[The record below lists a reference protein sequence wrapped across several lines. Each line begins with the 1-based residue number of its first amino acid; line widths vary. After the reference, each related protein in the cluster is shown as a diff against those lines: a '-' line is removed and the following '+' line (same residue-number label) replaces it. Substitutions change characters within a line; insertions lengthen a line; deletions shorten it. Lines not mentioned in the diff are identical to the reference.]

1 MDINNLINEIQQ
13 YISSIEDLDEKVD
26 AINRIRDG
34 ISQVSPFRDEP
45 TDCVLW
51 VKQEAPASPE
61 G

>member
-34 ISQVSPFRDEP
+34 ISQVSPFREELR
-45 TDCVLW
+45 T
-51 VKQEAPASPE
+51 AYS

>member
-1 MDINNLINEIQQ
+1 MDIYNLINEIQQ

-34 ISQVSPFRDEP
+34 ISQVALSGRSLR
-45 TDCVLW
+45 T
-51 VKQEAPASPE
+51 AYS